1 MKKIKEL
8 TKEEILTE
16 ILKAVKILLF
26 AIGFIIPLIVYIAFK
41 KDKK

>member
-1 MKKIKEL
+1 MTEI
-8 TKEEILTE
+8 EILTE

-41 KDKK
+41 KDKR